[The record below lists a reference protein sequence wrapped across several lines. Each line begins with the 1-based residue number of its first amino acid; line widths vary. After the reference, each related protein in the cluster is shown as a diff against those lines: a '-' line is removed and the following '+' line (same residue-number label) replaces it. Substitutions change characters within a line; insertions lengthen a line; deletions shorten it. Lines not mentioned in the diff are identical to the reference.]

1 MRKVSKH
8 VATVN
13 ISNNGIYVKTLI
25 YHSSHRS
32 SLTTNKKGATKIN
45 NAMLGP
51 VRTTMCWTGVGVMD
65 RLHWQ
70 FLLRFQ
76 VRFPRVIYWRFRG
89 DTLHA
94 AKSRLKLQKKL
105 PV

>member
-1 MRKVSKH
+1 MQKVSKH
-8 VATVN
+8 IPTVN
-13 ISNNGIYVKTLI
+13 ISNKWDLRRDFNISFQPSIITD
-25 YHSSHRS
+25 HEQ
-32 SLTTNKKGATKIN
+32 KGATTKN
-45 NAMLGP
+45 NGMLGP
-51 VRTTMCWTGVGVMD
+51 VRTTMCWTGVGVMA
-65 RLHWQ
+65 RLHWR